1 MKDREEIN
9 ILPGIKGIFVRAEAC
24 EMFYSNWLLLISH
37 VTTETREEDGEN
49 YNLIYSYVCKDIT
62 SPHNIA
68 ELCDDVKKTPFEF
81 GDASHYKFYRATE
94 KEKNVI
100 INMLKAKKYK
110 YIKVINKVIDR

>member
-24 EMFYSNWLLLISH
+24 EMFYSDWLLLISH

-49 YNLIYSYVCKDIT
+49 YNLIYCYVCADAIN
-62 SPHNIA
+62 PGIYD
-68 ELCDDVKKTPFEF
+68 EVKKTPFEF
-81 GDASHYKFYRATE
+81 GDASHYKFYRATD
-94 KEKNVI
+94 KEKNTL

-110 YIKVINKVIDR
+110 YIKGINKVIDR